1 MAEHEPLHVEDVAL
15 ARYEL
20 ILPTLDDTL
29 SNKDRLKRMRYT
41 SNNGGPSV
49 RTLKRYYQSYKDGGF
64 EALKPKIRKDEFSK
78 VIRPEVLSAAII
90 LRRENPSRSIKDIIF
105 ILENRGDVEKDEVKR
120 STLQHYFQNQG
131 FSKKQMG
138 KYIQSKGV
146 ATRRYRKQHRME
158 QLQSDFKYACFLPLG
173 QNGKYIQVYWTAW
186 VDNSSRMILDGKFYT
201 RQTFYE
207 VEDSLRRVIEKYG
220 KPVGIYLDNGKPFV
234 SKKLK
239 LIGSKLNINICHA
252 RIYSPEGKGL
262 IERINRTLDKFLSEA
277 ALEGYG
283 SIEELNINYD
293 AWISEYYNN
302 SLHSSIREGTPK
314 QAFRND
320 SRPLNFISSKQIED
334 AFSTRVTRKVNKD
347 CTISIDGKYY
357 DVHNINLIGLE
368 IEAIY
373 DPREMDEI
381 LIRKIGFEDE
391 IANPVTI
398 GSFVSK
404 PKKVYTDGRSKIE
417 TTHSEEL
424 KAIRLNYAKENPNYN
439 FELASKAE
447 RENKQRNNNQEVVIK
462 FHSSKMEVEND

>member
-20 ILPTLDDTL
+20 ILPALDDNL
-29 SNKDRLKRMRYT
+29 SNKDRLKRMKYT

-64 EALKPKIRKDEFSK
+64 EALKPKIRKDESLK
-78 VIRPEVLSAAII
+78 VIRPEILSAAII

-105 ILENRGDVEKDEVKR
+105 ILENRGDVEKDEIKR
-120 STLQHYFQNQG
+120 STLQRYFQNQG
-131 FSKKQMG
+131 FSKKQMS

-158 QLQSDFKYACFLPLG
+158 QLQSDFKYACFLPIG

-207 VEDSLRRVIEKYG
+207 VEDSLRRVVEHFG
-220 KPVGIYLDNGKPFV
+220 KPLGIYLDNGKAYV

-239 LIGSKLNINICHA
+239 LICSKLGIKICHA
-252 RIYSPEGKGL
+252 KIYSPEGKGL

-277 ALEGYG
+277 ALEGYS
-283 SIEELNINYD
+283 SIEELNLNYD

-302 SLHSSIREGTPK
+302 KTHSSIREGTPE

-320 SRPLNFISSKQIED
+320 SQPLNFISSKKIEE

-357 DVHNINLIGLE
+357 DVHNINLIALD

-373 DPREMDEI
+373 DPREMEKI
-381 LIRKIGFEDE
+381 LVRKVGFEDE
-391 IANPVTI
+391 IATPVTI
-398 GSFVSK
+398 GSFVTN
-404 PKKVYTDGRSKIE
+404 PKKIYVDGRSKIE

-424 KAIRLNYAKENPNYN
+424 KAIRSNYAKENPKYN
-439 FELASKAE
+439 LNLASKAE
-447 RENKQRNNNQEVVIK
+447 RDNKQHSNSQEVAIK
-462 FHSSKMEVEND
+462 FHNLPKEVEND